1 MLGYPGGGVGM
12 RIMSR
17 IALPTFVT
25 AVITS
30 GIAVAITYATAWRD
44 NVWAWL
50 AVALLT
56 VISAAISVWLYA
68 QQQGSGTDEPSATS
82 DINTALSG
90 TSDIS
95 IGRKVVIPRRVRAR
109 ALRSKITVGDGTHI
123 DEIDVVAGVPMP
135 DDEGRK

>member
-1 MLGYPGGGVGM
+1 M

-68 QQQGSGTDEPSATS
+68 QQQRPGTDESSATR

-95 IGRKVVIPRRVRAR
+95 IGRKAISRRVRAR
-109 ALRSKITVGDGTHI
+109 ALRSKITVGDGTYI
-123 DEIDVVAGVPMP
+123 DEIDVVAGGPMP
-135 DDEGRK
+135 DDENRK

>member
-1 MLGYPGGGVGM
+1 MH
-12 RIMSR
+12 IMSR

-44 NVWAWL
+44 NIWAWL

-56 VISAAISVWLYA
+56 VISAAISVWLYT
-68 QQQGSGTDEPSATS
+68 QQQGSGTDE
-82 DINTALSG
+82 LSG
-90 TSDIS
+90 NSHIRL
-95 IGRKVVIPRRVRAR
+95 GRRTDARRVRVHAP
-109 ALRSKITVGDGTHI
+109 RSTITVGNRSRIGD
-123 DEIDVVAGVPMP
+123 IDVVAGEPMP